1 MARNRVIYQSEA
13 LYVSKDA
20 SSIASGEH
28 AQLERVQ
35 SANYSFNI
43 NRQDVNQYGTL
54 ARIGTEIIEPPTV
67 TADFS
72 YYLTQG
78 FNEKALNFSV
88 QTGYKNSGNFP
99 SGHMVG
105 GSGQNLYILTVPEG
119 VDADDVDAGEYTP
132 SAANNNAF
140 QFVGIG
146 NCYISDYTVD
156 LAVGALP
163 TVSVTMEGSNIVSDV
178 TVSGQNNFGFTGIET
193 PAVNQESGTD
203 LGLFVTI
210 PYPSSGVISTNDVVY
225 PVALRPADVSVSLGT
240 LSDDSMVV
248 IDGSDEAHIQSCSIS
263 LPLSRTPLNRLGS
276 KFAYARTVDFPIAAT
291 LSINA
296 IVNEQKALNLAD
308 RLDEFDQKEISV
320 VINNPKATGNGLPF
334 DYETNNN
341 RAIAY
346 TFKGASLDNTS
357 ISSSI
362 GANKSVDLTF
372 STEIGGVND
381 ADHGVFVHVSSGIT
395 SGDAPIWGPGLSDNY
410 TA

>member
-20 SSIASGEH
+20 SSTASGDH

-88 QTGYKNSGNFP
+88 QTGFKNSGNFP

-105 GSGQNLYILTVPEG
+105 GSGQNLFILTVPEG
-119 VDADDVDAGEYTP
+119 EDADDIDAGEINPGTQP
-132 SAANNNAF
+132 NAL
-140 QFVGIG
+140 QVVGIG

-163 TVSVTMEGSNIVSDV
+163 TVSVTMEGSNVVSDT
-178 TVSGQNNFGFTGIET
+178 TVSGVNATGLTGIET

-203 LGLFVTI
+203 LGFFVQL
-210 PYPSSGVISTNDVVY
+210 PYPSSGVTDDNTM
-225 PVALRPADVSVSLGT
+225 PVALRPADVTVSLKN
-240 LSDDSMVV
+240 LQDDSMVV

-291 LSINA
+291 MSINA

-308 RLDEFDQKEISV
+308 RLDSFDQQEISV
-320 VINNPKATGNGLPF
+320 IIANPKATGKDLPF
-334 DYETNNN
+334 DYNTNQN

-381 ADHGVFVHVSSGIT
+381 PDHGVFVHVQSGIP

-410 TA
+410 

>member
-20 SSIASGEH
+20 SSTLSGDH

-72 YYLTQG
+72 YYLTNG

-105 GSGQNLYILTVPEG
+105 GSGQNLYILTVAEG
-119 VDADDVDAGEYTP
+119 EDADDVGMGASTSG
-132 SAANNNAF
+132 

-163 TVSVTMEGSNIVSDV
+163 TVSVTMEGSNVVSDV
-178 TVSGQNNFGFTGIET
+178 VISGTSGSWSGVES
-193 PAVNQESGTD
+193 PAVNQESGTP
-203 LGLFVTI
+203 LGVLATI
-210 PYPSSGVISTNDVVY
+210 PFATSGIILGHYGQSGDQSNPF
-225 PVALRPADVSVSLGT
+225 PVALRPADVTVGLT
-240 LSDDSMVV
+240 NLSDDSMVV

-291 LSINA
+291 MSINA

-308 RLDEFDQKEISV
+308 RLDEFDQQEITV
-320 VINNPKATGNGLPF
+320 FIANPKATGKSIPF
-334 DYETNNN
+334 NFDTNQTD
-341 RAIAY
+341 AIRY

-381 ADHGVFVHVSSGIT
+381 PDHGVFVWVNSGIV
-395 SGDAPIWGPGLSDNY
+395 SGDAPIWGPTLPGNY
-410 TA
+410 A

>member
-20 SSIASGEH
+20 SSTLSGDH

-72 YYLTQG
+72 YYLTNG

-88 QTGYKNSGNFP
+88 QTGFENSGNFP

-119 VDADDVDAGEYTP
+119 EDADDETMAAG
-132 SAANNNAF
+132 NQG

-163 TVSVTMEGSNIVSDV
+163 TVSVTMEGSNVVSDASILGEYFEV
-178 TVSGQNNFGFTGIET
+178 YSGITS
-193 PAVNQESGTD
+193 PAVNQESGTS
-203 LGLFVTI
+203 LGFSAKI
-210 PYPSSGVISTNDVVY
+210 PFAKSGIDMNNPF
-225 PVALRPADVSVSLGT
+225 PVALRPADVTVSLAS
-240 LSDDSMVV
+240 LEDDSMVV
-248 IDGSDEAHIQSCSIS
+248 IDGDDEAHIQSCSIS

-276 KFAYARTVDFPIAAT
+276 KFAYARTVDFPISAT
-291 LSINA
+291 MSVNA
-296 IVNEQKALNLAD
+296 IVNEQKALDLSA
-308 RLDEFDQKEISV
+308 RLDTFDQKEITV
-320 VINNPKATGNGLPF
+320 IINNPSATGKDLPF
-334 DYETNNN
+334 DYDTNNT

-381 ADHGVFVHVSSGIT
+381 ADHGVFVHVSSGIV
-395 SGDAPIWGPGLSDNY
+395 SGDAPIWGPSLGGNY
-410 TA
+410 SY

>member
-20 SSIASGEH
+20 SSTLSGDH

-72 YYLTQG
+72 YYLTNG

-88 QTGYKNSGNFP
+88 QTGFENSGNFP

-119 VDADDVDAGEYTP
+119 EDADDETMAAG
-132 SAANNNAF
+132 NQG

-163 TVSVTMEGSNIVSDV
+163 TVSVTMEGSNVVSDASILGEYFEV
-178 TVSGQNNFGFTGIET
+178 YSGITS
-193 PAVNQESGTD
+193 PAVNQESGTS
-203 LGLFVTI
+203 LGFSAKI
-210 PYPSSGVISTNDVVY
+210 PFAKSGIDMNNPF
-225 PVALRPADVSVSLGT
+225 PVALRPADVTVSLAS
-240 LSDDSMVV
+240 LEDDSMVV
-248 IDGSDEAHIQSCSIS
+248 IDGDDEAHIQSCSIS

-291 LSINA
+291 MSINA
-296 IVNEQKALNLAD
+296 IVNEQKALDLAD
-308 RLDEFDQKEISV
+308 RLDTFDQQEISV
-320 VINNPKATGNGLPF
+320 VIKNPKATGKDLPF
-334 DYETNNN
+334 NYDTNNN

-381 ADHGVFVHVSSGIT
+381 PDHGVFVHVSSGIV
-395 SGDAPIWGPGLSDNY
+395 SGDAPIWGPSLSSNY
-410 TA
+410 G

>member
-13 LYVSKDA
+13 LYISKDA
-20 SSIASGEH
+20 SSTASGDH

-132 SAANNNAF
+132 GGSPNAF

-178 TVSGQNNFGFTGIET
+178 TASGMSGFGFTGVET

-203 LGLFVTI
+203 LGLFATI
-210 PYPSSGVISTNDVVY
+210 PYPSSGVTDDNTM
-225 PVALRPADVSVSLGT
+225 PVALRPADVTVSLKN
-240 LSDDSMVV
+240 LEDDSMVV

-291 LSINA
+291 MSINA

-308 RLDEFDQKEISV
+308 RLDTFDQQEISV
-320 VINNPKATGNGLPF
+320 VIANPKATGKNEAF
-334 DYETNNN
+334 NYDTNNN

-381 ADHGVFVHVSSGIT
+381 ADHGIFVHVASGII
-395 SGDAPIWGPGLSDNY
+395 SGDAPIWGPGLPANF
-410 TA
+410 A

>member
-13 LYVSKDA
+13 LYISKDA
-20 SSIASGEH
+20 SSTASGDH

-67 TADFS
+67 SADFS
-72 YYLTQG
+72 YYLTDG
-78 FNEKALNFSV
+78 YNEKAMNFLT
-88 QTGYKNSGNFP
+88 QTGTSTAGSGNFP

-105 GSGQNLYILTVPEG
+105 GSGQNLFILTVPEG
-119 VDADDVDAGEYTP
+119 EDADDVDAGEISPGTQP
-132 SAANNNAF
+132 NAL
-140 QFVGIG
+140 QVVGIG

-156 LAVGALP
+156 LAVGSLP
-163 TVSVTMEGSNIVSDV
+163 TVSVTLEGSNVVSDT
-178 TVSGQNNFGFTGIET
+178 TVSGNSVTGFTGIET

-203 LGLFVTI
+203 LGFFVQL
-210 PYPSSGVISTNDVVY
+210 PYAKSGTADM
-225 PVALRPADVSVSLGT
+225 VALRPADVTVSLGT
-240 LSDDSMVV
+240 LEDDSMVV

-291 LSINA
+291 MSINA

-308 RLDEFDQKEISV
+308 RLDAFDQKEISV
-320 VINNPKATGNGLPF
+320 TIQNPNGPNYNGTEVLNTIAGGTTTGTAAME
-334 DYETNNN
+334 YK
-341 RAIAY
+341 
-346 TFKGASLDNTS
+346 FKGASLDNTS

-381 ADHGVFVHVSSGIT
+381 TDHGIFVRTWTGVISGN
-395 SGDAPIWGPGLSDNY
+395 DPIWSAGLHDNS
-410 TA
+410 

>member
-20 SSIASGEH
+20 SSVNSGDH

-67 TADFS
+67 SADFS
-72 YYLTQG
+72 YYLTNG
-78 FNEKALNFSV
+78 FNEKALNFLV
-88 QTGYKNSGNFP
+88 QTGYNNSGNFP

-105 GSGQNLYILTVPEG
+105 GSGQNLYILTVAEG
-119 VDADDVDAGEYTP
+119 EDADDETMAAG
-132 SAANNNAF
+132 NQG

-163 TVSVTMEGSNIVSDV
+163 TVSVTMEGSNVTSDV
-178 TVSGQNNFGFTGIET
+178 TVVGENFEVYSGITS
-193 PAVNQESGTD
+193 PAVNQESGTS
-203 LGLFVTI
+203 LGFTVDI
-210 PYPSSGVISTNDVVY
+210 PFAKSGIIMGEGIGTLTGLPF
-225 PVALRPADVSVSLGT
+225 PVALRPADVTVSLGT

-291 LSINA
+291 MSINA
-296 IVNEQKALNLAD
+296 IVNEQKALDLSA

-320 VINNPKATGNGLPF
+320 IVKNPKASGKDLAFNY
-334 DYETNNN
+334 DTNNN

-381 ADHGVFVHVSSGIT
+381 AEHGIFVHVSSGIP
-395 SGDAPIWGPGLSDNY
+395 SGDGQIYGPTLIDNY
-410 TA
+410 A

>member
-13 LYVSKDA
+13 LYISEDA
-20 SSIASGEH
+20 SSTLSGEH
-28 AQLERVQ
+28 LQLERVQ

-72 YYLTQG
+72 YYLTDG
-78 FNEKALNFSV
+78 FNEKAMKFLT
-88 QTGYKNSGNFP
+88 QTGTDTAASGNFP

-105 GSGQNLYILTVPEG
+105 GSGQNLYILTVADG
-119 VDADDVDAGEYTP
+119 LDADDVRKGAINVTTG
-132 SAANNNAF
+132 
-140 QFVGIG
+140 QFIGIG

-163 TVSVTMEGSNIVSDV
+163 TVSVTMEGSNVLSDV
-178 TVSGQNNFGFTGIET
+178 SIQGQLNMGWSGIES
-193 PAVNQESGTD
+193 PAVNQESGTS
-203 LGLFVTI
+203 LGNTVTI
-210 PYPSSGVISTNDVVY
+210 PFATSGEADM
-225 PVALRPADVSVSLGT
+225 VALRPADITVSIGT
-240 LSDDSMVV
+240 LEDDSMIV

-276 KFAYARTVDFPIAAT
+276 KFAYARTVDFPVAAT
-291 LSINA
+291 MSINA

-308 RLDEFDQKEISV
+308 RLDSFDQQLISV
-320 VINNPKATGNGLPF
+320 RIKDPKATGYSTA
-334 DYETNNN
+334 YEPAANQNT
-341 RAIAY
+341 AMCY

-381 ADHGVFVHVSSGIT
+381 TDHGIFVQTAVSVLSGNT
-395 SGDAPIWGPGLSDNY
+395 TPYVSP
-410 TA
+410 

>member
-13 LYVSKDA
+13 LYISKDA
-20 SSIASGEH
+20 SSVNSGDH

-72 YYLTQG
+72 YYLTNG

-88 QTGYKNSGNFP
+88 QTGFANSGNFP

-105 GSGQNLYILTVPEG
+105 GSGQNLYILTVADG
-119 VDADDVDAGEYTP
+119 SDADDVGAGEINTT
-132 SAANNNAF
+132 SG

-163 TVSVTMEGSNIVSDV
+163 TVSVTVEGSNVVSDV
-178 TVSGQNNFGFTGIET
+178 SIMGQKAEGWSGIET

-203 LGLFVTI
+203 LGSLVHI
-210 PYPSSGVISTNDVVY
+210 PFANSGIIIENPF
-225 PVALRPADVSVSLGT
+225 PVALRPADVTVSLGS
-240 LSDDSMVV
+240 LEDDSMVV

-291 LSINA
+291 MSINA

-308 RLDEFDQKEISV
+308 RLDEFDQQEISV
-320 VINNPKATGNGLPF
+320 VISNPKATGKNEPF
-334 DYETNNN
+334 DYDTNNN

-381 ADHGVFVHVSSGIT
+381 ADHGVFVHVPSGIV
-395 SGDAPIWGPGLSDNY
+395 SGDSPIWGPGLSDNY
-410 TA
+410 A

>member
-20 SSIASGEH
+20 SSVQSGDH

-54 ARIGTEIIEPPTV
+54 ARIGTEVIEPPTV

-72 YYLTQG
+72 YYLSNG

-88 QTGYKNSGNFP
+88 QTGYANSGNFP

-105 GSGQNLYILTVPEG
+105 GSGQNLFILTVPEG
-119 VDADDVDAGEYTP
+119 EDADDETL
-132 SAANNNAF
+132 STANQG

-163 TVSVTMEGSNIVSDV
+163 TVSVTVEGSNIVSDP
-178 TVSGQNNFGFTGIET
+178 TVLGRYEQVYSGIET

-203 LGLFVTI
+203 LGFLVDI
-210 PYPSSGVISTNDVVY
+210 PFANSGIIIENPF
-225 PVALRPADVSVSLGT
+225 PVALRPADVTVSLGT

-291 LSINA
+291 MSINA

-320 VINNPKATGNGLPF
+320 VITNPKATGKALPF
-334 DYETNNN
+334 NYDTNNN

-381 ADHGVFVHVSSGIT
+381 ADHGVFVHVPSGIV
-395 SGDAPIWGPGLSDNY
+395 SGDAPIWGPKLIDNY
-410 TA
+410 A

>member
-13 LYVSKDA
+13 LYISKDA
-20 SSIASGEH
+20 SSTASGDH

-88 QTGYKNSGNFP
+88 QTGFKNSGNFP

-105 GSGQNLYILTVPEG
+105 GSGQNLFILTVPEG
-119 VDADDVDAGEYTP
+119 EDADDIDAGEINPGTQP
-132 SAANNNAF
+132 NAL
-140 QFVGIG
+140 QVVGIG

-163 TVSVTMEGSNIVSDV
+163 TVSVTMEGSNVVSDT
-178 TVSGQNNFGFTGIET
+178 TVSGVNATGLTGIET

-203 LGLFVTI
+203 LGFFVQL
-210 PYPSSGVISTNDVVY
+210 PYPSSGVTDDNTM
-225 PVALRPADVSVSLGT
+225 PVALRPADVTVSLKN
-240 LSDDSMVV
+240 LQDDSMVV

-291 LSINA
+291 MSINA

-308 RLDEFDQKEISV
+308 RLDTFDQQEISV
-320 VINNPKATGNGLPF
+320 VIANPKATGKALPF
-334 DYETNNN
+334 DYDTNNT

-381 ADHGVFVHVSSGIT
+381 ADHGIFVHVASGII
-395 SGDAPIWGPGLSDNY
+395 SGDAPIWGPGLPANFG
-410 TA
+410 

>member
-20 SSIASGEH
+20 SSTSSGEH

-72 YYLTQG
+72 YYLTDG
-78 FNEKALNFSV
+78 FNEKALNFLT
-88 QTGYKNSGNFP
+88 QTGTATAASGNFP

-119 VDADDVDAGEYTP
+119 TDADDVDAGEISPATQP
-132 SAANNNAF
+132 NAL
-140 QFVGIG
+140 QVVGIG

-163 TVSVTMEGSNIVSDV
+163 TVSVTMEGSNVVSDT
-178 TVSGQNNFGFTGIET
+178 TVSGNSGVMTGIET

-203 LGLFVTI
+203 LGFFVEL
-210 PYPSSGVISTNDVVY
+210 PFARSGTADM
-225 PVALRPADVSVSLGT
+225 VALRPADVTVSLGE
-240 LSDDSMVV
+240 LEDDSAVV

-276 KFAYARTVDFPIAAT
+276 KFAYARTVDFPVSAT
-291 LSINA
+291 MSINA

-308 RLDEFDQKEISV
+308 RLDTFDQKPISV
-320 VINNPKATGNGLPF
+320 KIKNVSATGYALP
-334 DYETNNN
+334 ENLPIMSNT
-341 RAIAY
+341 AIEY

-381 ADHGVFVHVSSGIT
+381 TDHGIFVRTWTGVVSGNS
-395 SGDAPIWGPGLSDNY
+395 AIWGPGLCADPPD
-410 TA
+410 

>member
-20 SSIASGEH
+20 SSVNSGDH

-67 TADFS
+67 SADFS
-72 YYLTQG
+72 YYLTNG
-78 FNEKALNFSV
+78 FNEKALNFLV
-88 QTGYKNSGNFP
+88 QTGYNNSGNFP

-119 VDADDVDAGEYTP
+119 EDADDETMAAG
-132 SAANNNAF
+132 NQG

-163 TVSVTMEGSNIVSDV
+163 TVSVTMEGSNVTSDV
-178 TVSGQNNFGFTGIET
+178 TVVGQYEEVYSGITS
-193 PAVNQESGTD
+193 PAVNQESGTS
-203 LGLFVTI
+203 LGFTVDI
-210 PYPSSGVISTNDVVY
+210 PFAKSGIIMADNDGGTLTGLPF
-225 PVALRPADVSVSLGT
+225 PVALRPADVTVSLNT

-296 IVNEQKALNLAD
+296 IVNEQKALDLSA

-320 VINNPKATGNGLPF
+320 IVKNPKASGKDLAFNY
-334 DYETNNN
+334 DTNNN

-381 ADHGVFVHVSSGIT
+381 AEHGVFVHVSSGIP
-395 SGDAPIWGPGLSDNY
+395 SGDGQIYGPTLIDNY
-410 TA
+410 A

>member
-13 LYVSKDA
+13 LYISKDA
-20 SSIASGEH
+20 SSTLSGDH

-72 YYLTQG
+72 YYLTNG

-88 QTGYKNSGNFP
+88 QTGYENSGNFP

-105 GSGQNLYILTVPEG
+105 GSGQNLYILTVAEG
-119 VDADDVDAGEYTP
+119 EDADDEAAGVINVT
-132 SAANNNAF
+132 SG
-140 QFVGIG
+140 QFVGVG

-178 TVSGQNNFGFTGIET
+178 QISGTKNEGWSGIET

-203 LGLFVTI
+203 LGFLVNI
-210 PYPSSGVISTNDVVY
+210 PFAKSGIIMGPYGFDGETAF
-225 PVALRPADVSVSLGT
+225 PVALRPADVTVSLGN
-240 LSDDSMVV
+240 LEDDSMVV

-291 LSINA
+291 MSINA
-296 IVNEQKALNLAD
+296 IVNEQQALNLAD

-320 VINNPKATGNGLPF
+320 SIANPKATGKSLPF
-334 DYETNNN
+334 NFNTNQN
-341 RAIAY
+341 RAINY

-381 ADHGVFVHVSSGIT
+381 ADHGVFVWVQSGIP

-410 TA
+410 A

>member
-20 SSIASGEH
+20 SSVASGDH

-78 FNEKALNFSV
+78 FNEKALNFFV

-132 SAANNNAF
+132 GGSPNAF

-178 TVSGQNNFGFTGIET
+178 TASGTQDYGFTGVET

-203 LGLFVTI
+203 LGLFATI
-210 PYPSSGVISTNDVVY
+210 PYPSSGVTNANNQVM
-225 PVALRPADVSVSLGT
+225 PVALRPADVTVSLGS
-240 LSDDSMVV
+240 LKDDSMVV

-291 LSINA
+291 MSINA
-296 IVNEQKALNLAD
+296 IVNEQKALNLAS
-308 RLDEFDQKEISV
+308 RLDEFDQQEISV
-320 VINNPKATGNGLPF
+320 FIANPKATGKDSPF
-334 DYETNNN
+334 NYDTNNN
-341 RAIAY
+341 RAIGY

-381 ADHGVFVHVSSGIT
+381 ADHGIFVHVASGII
-395 SGDAPIWGPGLSDNY
+395 SGDAPIWGPGLPANF
-410 TA
+410 A

>member
-20 SSIASGEH
+20 SSVNSGDH

-72 YYLTQG
+72 YYLSNG

-119 VDADDVDAGEYTP
+119 EDADDETN
-132 SAANNNAF
+132 SAANQG

-146 NCYISDYTVD
+146 NCYVSDYTVD

-163 TVSVTMEGSNIVSDV
+163 TVSVTVEGSNIVSDP
-178 TVSGQNNFGFTGIET
+178 TVLGRYEEVYSGIET

-203 LGLFVTI
+203 LGVLVEI
-210 PYPSSGVISTNDVVY
+210 PFASSGITLTGWPNGF
-225 PVALRPADVSVSLGT
+225 PVALRPADVTVSLGN

-291 LSINA
+291 MSINA

-320 VINNPKATGNGLPF
+320 VIANPKATGKRLPF
-334 DYETNNN
+334 NFDTNQN

-381 ADHGVFVHVSSGIT
+381 ADHGVFVWVNSGMV
-395 SGDAPIWGPGLSDNY
+395 SGDAPIWGPELPGNY
-410 TA
+410 V

>member
-20 SSIASGEH
+20 SSTLSGDH

-43 NRQDVNQYGTL
+43 NRQDVNQYGQL

-72 YYLTQG
+72 YYLADG
-78 FNEKALNFSV
+78 FNEKALNFLT
-88 QTGYKNSGNFP
+88 QTGISFNGASVSGNFP

-105 GSGQNLYILTVPEG
+105 GSGQNLFILTVAEG
-119 VDADDVDAGEYTP
+119 EDADNVSGQVDG
-132 SAANNNAF
+132 ANVKVSG
-140 QFVGIG
+140 QVVGIG

-163 TVSVTMEGSNIVSDV
+163 TVSVTMEGSNVVSDV
-178 TVSGQNNFGFTGIET
+178 TLTGGNQTGWVGMIET

-203 LGLFVTI
+203 LGSIVNL
-210 PYPSSGVISTNDVVY
+210 PYAHSGTADVI
-225 PVALRPADVSVSLGT
+225 ALRPADVTVSLVN
-240 LSDDSMVV
+240 LQDDSMVV

-291 LSINA
+291 MSINA

-308 RLDEFDQKEISV
+308 RLDSFDQKEISV
-320 VINNPKATGNGLPF
+320 RIKNANATGYALP
-334 DYETNNN
+334 ENLPIMSNT
-341 RAIAY
+341 AMEY

-381 ADHGVFVHVSSGIT
+381 PDHGIYVRTWTGVVSGN
-395 SGDAPIWGPGLSDNY
+395 DPIWGPGLSSNY
-410 TA
+410 SY

>member
-13 LYVSKDA
+13 LYISKDA
-20 SSIASGEH
+20 SSTVSGEH

-72 YYLTQG
+72 YYLLDG
-78 FNEKALNFSV
+78 FNEKALNFNV
-88 QTGYKNSGNFP
+88 QTGYNNSGNFP

-119 VDADDVDAGEYTP
+119 EDADDETMAAG
-132 SAANNNAF
+132 NQG

-163 TVSVTMEGSNIVSDV
+163 TVSVTMEGSNVVSDA
-178 TVSGQNNFGFTGIET
+178 TVVGENEEIYSGIES
-193 PAVNQESGTD
+193 PAVNQESGTA
-203 LGLFVTI
+203 LGFTVDI
-210 PYPSSGVISTNDVVY
+210 PFAKSGILEQTVL
-225 PVALRPADVSVSLGT
+225 PVALRPADVTVNLGN

-291 LSINA
+291 MSINA
-296 IVNEQKALNLAD
+296 IVNEQKALNLAN

-320 VINNPKATGNGLPF
+320 IIANPKATGKDLPF
-334 DYETNNN
+334 DYDTNNN

-381 ADHGVFVHVSSGIT
+381 AEHGIFVHVQSGIV
-395 SGDAPIWGPGLSDNY
+395 SGDGPIWGPTLIDNY
-410 TA
+410 G

>member
-20 SSIASGEH
+20 SSVLSGDH

-67 TADFS
+67 SADFS
-72 YYLTQG
+72 YYLSNG

-105 GSGQNLYILTVPEG
+105 GSGQNLYILTVAEG
-119 VDADDVDAGEYTP
+119 EDADDETMAAG
-132 SAANNNAF
+132 N
-140 QFVGIG
+140 QGQMVGIG

-163 TVSVTMEGSNIVSDV
+163 TVSVTMEGSNIISDAAILGEHFNV
-178 TVSGQNNFGFTGIET
+178 YSGITS
-193 PAVNQESGTD
+193 PAVNQESGTS
-203 LGLFVTI
+203 LGFSAEI
-210 PYPSSGVISTNDVVY
+210 PFANSGISMDGNPF
-225 PVALRPADVSVSLGT
+225 PVALRPADIT
-240 LSDDSMVV
+240 LNLKNLEDDSMVE
-248 IDGSDEAHIQSCSIS
+248 IDGDDEAHIQSCSIS

-276 KFAYARTVDFPIAAT
+276 KFAYARTVDFPISAT
-291 LSINA
+291 MSVNA
-296 IVNEQKALNLAD
+296 IVNEQKALDLSA
-308 RLDEFDQKEISV
+308 RLDTFDQKEITV
-320 VINNPKATGNGLPF
+320 IINNPSATGKDLPF
-334 DYETNNN
+334 DYDTNNT

-381 ADHGVFVHVSSGIT
+381 ADHGVFVHVSSGIV
-395 SGDAPIWGPGLSDNY
+395 SGDAPIWGPSLGGNY
-410 TA
+410 SY

>member
-1 MARNRVIYQSEA
+1 M
-13 LYVSKDA
+13 
-20 SSIASGEH
+20 
-28 AQLERVQ
+28 Q

-72 YYLTQG
+72 YYLADG
-78 FNEKALNFSV
+78 FNEKAMNFLT
-88 QTGYKNSGNFP
+88 QTGFQTAESGNFP

-105 GSGQNLYILTVPEG
+105 GSGQNLFLLTVPDG
-119 VDADDVDAGEYTP
+119 IDADDVRKGEYDGTP
-132 SAANNNAF
+132 NDGKI
-140 QFVGIG
+140 QFIGIG
-146 NCYISDYTVD
+146 NCYVSDYTVD

-163 TVSVTMEGSNIVSDV
+163 TVSVTVEGSNVISDV
-178 TVSGQNNFGFTGIET
+178 TISGATAAGWSGIET

-203 LGLFVTI
+203 LGFFVNLPFAT
-210 PYPSSGVISTNDVVY
+210 SGTADVI
-225 PVALRPADVSVSLGT
+225 ALRPADVTISIGT
-240 LSDDSMVV
+240 LQDDSMVV
-248 IDGSDEAHIQSCSIS
+248 IDGSDEAHIQSCSLS

-291 LSINA
+291 MSVNA

-308 RLDEFDQKEISV
+308 RLDEFDQKTVSV
-320 VINNPKATGNGLPF
+320 TIQNPNATGYGLPDIYDGPNPRF
-334 DYETNNN
+334 ST
-341 RAIAY
+341 AMQY

-372 STEIGGVND
+372 STEIGGIND
-381 ADHGVFVHVSSGIT
+381 TDHGIFVRTWTGVVSGNE
-395 SGDAPIWGPGLSDNY
+395 PIWGPNLHSEN
-410 TA
+410 

>member
-20 SSIASGEH
+20 SSTLSGDH

-72 YYLTQG
+72 YYLTNG

-88 QTGYKNSGNFP
+88 QTGYQNSGNFP

-105 GSGQNLYILTVPEG
+105 GSGQNLFILTVAEG
-119 VDADDVDAGEYTP
+119 EDADDVGAGA
-132 SAANNNAF
+132 SSSG

-146 NCYISDYTVD
+146 NCYVSDYTVD

-163 TVSVTMEGSNIVSDV
+163 TVSVTMEGSNVVSDIV
-178 TVSGQNNFGFTGIET
+178 ISGTEAEGWSGVET

-203 LGLFVTI
+203 LGSLVTI
-210 PYPSSGVISTNDVVY
+210 PFATSGIILGHYGHSGDQSNPF
-225 PVALRPADVSVSLGT
+225 PVALRPADVTVSLGT
-240 LSDDSMVV
+240 LQDDSMVI

-291 LSINA
+291 MSINA

-320 VINNPKATGNGLPF
+320 FIANPKATGKNEAFNF
-334 DYETNNN
+334 DNNQTD
-341 RAIAY
+341 AIRY

-381 ADHGVFVHVSSGIT
+381 ADHGVFVWVNSGIV
-395 SGDAPIWGPGLSDNY
+395 SGDSPIWGPGLSDNY
-410 TA
+410 G